1 MESGRPHTRLLCCSS
16 SLLQGGFHQRGF
28 LSCPFTGGANANKWS
43 FHPHDNSGLVQ
54 QIKKYGGRVRGGKRG
69 REKSEVRMVSMA
81 TGKQTCDDPVEGK
94 KAVLYFQK
102 ENKSEGQD
110 RGGEGVNRWS
120 ANMLFLPLIMLQ
132 EL

>member
-1 MESGRPHTRLLCCSS
+1 M
-16 SLLQGGFHQRGF
+16 Q
-28 LSCPFTGGANANKWS
+28 NKWS